1 MAHVHVTDPSAPAT
15 AAKPTLRPAPP
26 LITSEWLNSDK
37 PLDIPDFRGRV
48 LVIEAFQ
55 MLCPG
60 CVSHGL
66 PQAQRIAR
74 VFPSDQ
80 VAVIGLHT
88 VFEHHEAQGTRE
100 ALAAF
105 AHEYRLS
112 FPIGIDR
119 QNGRLPATMTA
130 YNMQGTP
137 TLIVIDRNGMRRMQR
152 FGQVDD
158 LTLGSILGTL
168 LAEPLEPHLE
178 STLSTGCDAT
188 GCAVPSA
195 A

>member
-1 MAHVHVTDPSAPAT
+1 MKIRS
-15 AAKPTLRPAPP
+15 APP
-26 LITSEWLNSDK
+26 LVTSEWLNTPK
-37 PLDIPDFRGRV
+37 PLDIPDFHGRV

-60 CVSHGL
+60 CVAHGL

-74 VFPSDQ
+74 AFPNDQ

-105 AHEYRLS
+105 VHEYRLT
-112 FPIGIDR
+112 FPIGIDL
-119 QNGRLPATMTA
+119 QQGGLPVTMAA

-137 TLIVIDRNGMRRMQR
+137 TLIVVDRAGNRRLQR
-152 FGQVDD
+152 FGHIDD
-158 LTLGSILGTL
+158 LTLGAAIATL
-168 LAEPLEPHLE
+168 LAEGVAADDRAGEFLPGD
-178 STLSTGCDAT
+178 GCTDA
-188 GCAVPSA
+188 GCAVPASA
-195 A
+195 

>member
-1 MAHVHVTDPSAPAT
+1 MISH
-15 AAKPTLRPAPP
+15 PAPK
-26 LITSEWLNSDK
+26 LVTSGWLNTNK

-60 CVSHGL
+60 CVAHGL
-66 PQAQRIAR
+66 PQAQRIAE
-74 VFPSDQ
+74 VFPRDQ

-88 VFEHHEAQGTRE
+88 VFEHREAQGTRE

-112 FPIGIDR
+112 FPIGID
-119 QNGRLPATMTA
+119 QQADPLPATMTA
-130 YNMQGTP
+130 YGMEGTP
-137 TLIVIDRNGMRRMQR
+137 TLIIIDRNGVHRFQR
-152 FGQVDD
+152 FGHVDD

-168 LAEPLEPHLE
+168 LVAPREPTKP
-178 STLSTGCDAT
+178 DAT
-188 GCAVPSA
+188 NIRNCGEDGCPA
-195 A
+195 

>member
-1 MAHVHVTDPSAPAT
+1 MTPHA
-15 AAKPTLRPAPP
+15 APP
-26 LITSEWLNSDK
+26 LTTSAWLNTDK

-60 CVSHGL
+60 CVAHGL
-66 PQAQRIAR
+66 PQVQRVAQL
-74 VFPSDQ
+74 FPKEQ

-105 AHEYRLS
+105 AHEYRLT

-119 QNGRLPATMTA
+119 QDGRLPVTMTA
-130 YNMQGTP
+130 YDMQGTP
-137 TLIVIDRNGMRRMQR
+137 TLVVIDRNGLRRFQR
-152 FGQVDD
+152 FGHVDD
-158 LTLGSILGTL
+158 LTLGSILGSL
-168 LAEPLEPHLE
+168 LAEPLQ
-178 STLSTGCDAT
+178 SGGTDTAMAAGCDDA
-188 GCAVPSA
+188 GCTIPPTV
-195 A
+195 

>member
-1 MAHVHVTDPSAPAT
+1 M
-15 AAKPTLRPAPP
+15 TLRPAPP
-26 LITSEWLNSDK
+26 LLTSGWLNAVK

-60 CVSHGL
+60 CVAHGL
-66 PQAQRIAR
+66 PQAQRIAQ
-74 VFPSDQ
+74 VFPNDQ
-80 VAVIGLHT
+80 VSVIGLHT

-105 AHEYRLS
+105 VHEYRLS

-119 QNGRLPATMTA
+119 QDGHLPATMTA

-137 TLIVIDRNGMRRMQR
+137 TLVVIDRSGFRRFQR
-152 FGQVDD
+152 FGHVDD
-158 LTLGSILGTL
+158 LALGSIIGTL
-168 LAEPLEPHLE
+168 LAEPRTVGDPDNAIA
-178 STLSTGCDAT
+178 TGCDGA
-188 GCAVPSA
+188 GCPGPSA

>member
-1 MAHVHVTDPSAPAT
+1 MSP
-15 AAKPTLRPAPP
+15 RPAPP
-26 LITSEWLNSDK
+26 IITDGWLNTPKS
-37 PLDIPDFRGRV
+37 LDVPDFSGRV

-60 CVSHGL
+60 CVAHGL
-66 PQAQRIAR
+66 PQAQRIAQI
-74 VFPSDQ
+74 FPNDQ

-105 AHEYRLS
+105 AHEYRLT

-119 QNGRLPATMTA
+119 QEGRLPTTMTA

-137 TLIVIDRNGMRRMQR
+137 TLVVIDRAGLRRFQR
-152 FGQVDD
+152 FGHVDD
-158 LTLGSILGTL
+158 LSLGSILGTL
-168 LAEPLEPHLE
+168 LSESVAVKEAEFADGASCDE
-178 STLSTGCDAT
+178 TGCSVSTA
-188 GCAVPSA
+188 S
-195 A
+195 

>member
-1 MAHVHVTDPSAPAT
+1 MM
-15 AAKPTLRPAPP
+15 LRTAPP
-26 LITSEWLNSDK
+26 LLTSGWLNSTE

-66 PQAQRIAR
+66 PQAQRIAQ
-74 VFPSDQ
+74 VFPNDQ

-105 AHEYRLS
+105 VHEYRLA
-112 FPIGIDR
+112 FPIGIDL
-119 QNGRLPATMTA
+119 QDGRLPATMTA
-130 YNMQGTP
+130 YGMGGTP
-137 TLIVIDRNGMRRMQR
+137 TLVVIDRSGFRRFQR
-152 FGQVDD
+152 FGHIDD
-158 LTLGSILGTL
+158 LTLGGILGTL
-168 LAEPLEPHLE
+168 LVEPLAAGEPDAAGAMGGSE
-178 STLSTGCDAT
+178 AGCT
-188 GCAVPSA
+188 VSSA

>member
-1 MAHVHVTDPSAPAT
+1 M
-15 AAKPTLRPAPP
+15 RPCLAPP
-26 LITSEWLNSDK
+26 LQTSGWLNTGT

-66 PQAQRIAR
+66 PQVQRVAR
-74 VFPSDQ
+74 LFPDDR

-88 VFEHHEAQGTRE
+88 IFEHHEVQGTRE

-105 AHEYRLS
+105 AHEYRLT

-119 QNGRLPATMTA
+119 QAGSLPETMTA
-130 YNMQGTP
+130 YGMQGTP
-137 TLIVIDRNGMRRMQR
+137 TLVVVDRNGYRRFQHFGHIEDMQ
-152 FGQVDD
+152 
-158 LTLGSILGTL
+158 LGSIIGSL
-168 LAEPLEPHLE
+168 LAEHPAAMAE
-178 STLSTGCDAT
+178 TDGADQAGCVDD
-188 GCAVPSA
+188 GCPVPPA

>member
-1 MAHVHVTDPSAPAT
+1 MTPR
-15 AAKPTLRPAPP
+15 LAPP
-26 LITSEWLNSDK
+26 LLTSGWLNSPK

-48 LVIEAFQ
+48 LVMEAFQ

-66 PQAQRIAR
+66 PQVQRLAE

-88 VFEHHEAQGTRE
+88 VFEHHEAQGSRE

-112 FPIGIDR
+112 FPLGIDR
-119 QNGRLPATMTA
+119 QDGPLPATMA
-130 YNMQGTP
+130 SYNMQGTP
-137 TLIVIDRNGMRRMQR
+137 TLVVIDRNGFRRFQR
-152 FGQVDD
+152 FGHVDD
-158 LTLGSILGTL
+158 LTLGSIIGTL
-168 LAEPLEPHLE
+168 LAEPLKAGDPT
-178 STLSTGCDAT
+178 SKTTQGCDET
-188 GCAVPSA
+188 GCAASSA
-195 A
+195 G

>member
-1 MAHVHVTDPSAPAT
+1 MTPR
-15 AAKPTLRPAPP
+15 LAPP
-26 LITSEWLNSDK
+26 LLTSGWLNSVK

-66 PQAQRIAR
+66 PQAQRIAQ
-74 VFPSDQ
+74 VFPNDH

-112 FPIGIDR
+112 FPVGID
-119 QNGRLPATMTA
+119 QQDGHLPATMTA

-137 TLIVIDRNGMRRMQR
+137 TLVVIDRNGFRRFQQ
-152 FGQVDD
+152 FGHVDD

-168 LAEPLEPHLE
+168 LAEPLRASEPE
-178 STLSTGCDAT
+178 VTVATGCDEA
-188 GCAVPSA
+188 GCAAPTA
-195 A
+195 ANERRQEER